1 MSENQPANVQLE
13 TNNNGTVSFA
23 TDVIATIVG
32 LATTEV
38 EGVNSMY
45 GGSSTSLA
53 DIFSRRGNNTKGLT
67 RGVRVDMA
75 DNALSV
81 AVTIIVD
88 YGFPVPDIAKSI
100 QENVKKAVETMSG
113 LSVTS
118 VNVHVQGVNFERE
131 MKAAAEIE
139 EQQRLLLQRQQEE
152 DSARDAGQ
160 APSEEA
166 AQDEPAPA
174 EPEQDDDFELDL
186 EDDEPDQPEEVEE
199 KDVEEDGDT
208 AGEP

>member
-100 QENVKKAVETMSG
+100 QENVKKAVAEMGLPAKVEYITDMQKVMEYGVMSMPA
-113 LSVTS
+113 VV
-118 VNVHVQGVNFERE
+118 VNEKVVSMGKVL
-131 MKAAAEIE
+131 KAA
-139 EQQRLLLQRQQEE
+139 
-152 DSARDAGQ
+152 
-160 APSEEA
+160 
-166 AQDEPAPA
+166 
-174 EPEQDDDFELDL
+174 
-186 EDDEPDQPEEVEE
+186 
-199 KDVEEDGDT
+199 DVEKLLRSI
-208 AGEP
+208 

>member
-45 GGSSTSLA
+45 GGSTTSLA
-53 DIFSRRGNNTKGLT
+53 DIFTRRSNNTKGLT

-81 AVTIIVD
+81 AVSIIVD
-88 YGFPVPDIAKSI
+88 YGFPVPEIARSI

-113 LSVTS
+113 LTVTS
-118 VNVHVQGVNFERE
+118 VNVHVQGVNFDRE

-139 EQQRLLLQRQQEE
+139 AAKKAEREAKAAAKAKRAEE
-152 DSARDAGQ
+152 FAKKA
-160 APSEEA
+160 AAEAEKAAEIEA
-166 AQDEPAPA
+166 ATAAAEAVEAPA
-174 EPEQDDDFELDL
+174 EA
-186 EDDEPDQPEEVEE
+186 EVEA
-199 KDVEEDGDT
+199 T
-208 AGEP
+208 AETAAE